1 MSAHLHH
8 DPDFNRYVVER
19 TSSRRW
25 GYPDDLR
32 GLIVFLASRASDFIT
47 GESIVIDGGV
57 LGR

>member
-1 MSAHLHH
+1 MSSHLHS
-8 DPDFNRYVVER
+8 DPDFTRYVEDR

-25 GYPDDLR
+25 GHPDDLR
-32 GLIVFLASRASDFIT
+32 GLMVFLTSRASDFIT